1 VAASG
6 RFFLAGC
13 LLITLAGIASAQSR
27 SSLTDRDSGDAA
39 KVARLNEQL
48 LLARESIRSLTESL
62 ALANSE
68 NEVFKRQAEDLQAKF
83 DALGPGGDGGGEIEE
98 RLLSSVNELT
108 RQQKENALLLERL
121 LGLTEAV
128 QIFLKSVES
137 ADNEEREI
145 FEKELQAKANA
156 ASDDAAQAEAKTLLD
171 AMTRSRTAQAE
182 ARAALEMELRA
193 ADRALGVGGNEPLDA
208 QAAGPTLTDATVV
221 EVKPEFALV
230 VANIGRNAG
239 VKVGMPFQVWRDNRR
254 VGDVR
259 VIDVRDRI
267 SGAVIQ
273 NLVSEEDSI
282 KTGDRLRV
290 DARR

>member
-13 LLITLAGIASAQSR
+13 LLITLVGIASAQSR

-39 KVARLNEQL
+39 KTARLNEQL

-68 NEVFKRQAEDLQAKF
+68 AEIFKRQAEDLQAKF
-83 DALGPGGDGGGEIEE
+83 DALAPGADGGGEIEE
-98 RLLSSVNELT
+98 RLLSTVNELT

-121 LGLTEAV
+121 LALAEGV
-128 QIFLKSVES
+128 QIFLKTVET
-137 ADNEEREI
+137 ADNEEREA
-145 FEKELQAKANA
+145 FEKEMQTKAANT
-156 ASDDAAQAEAKTLLD
+156 SDPAAQAEAKALLD

-182 ARAALEMELRA
+182 ARASLEMELRA
-193 ADRALGVGGNEPLDA
+193 SDRLLGVGVDDLDA
-208 QAAGPTLTDATVV
+208 QAAGPTLTDASVV

-259 VIDVRDRI
+259 VIDVRDRL
-267 SGAVIQ
+267 SGAVVQ
-273 NLVSEEDSI
+273 NLVSEEDAI
-282 KTGDRLRV
+282 KVGDRLRV

>member
-1 VAASG
+1 
-6 RFFLAGC
+6 
-13 LLITLAGIASAQSR
+13 
-27 SSLTDRDSGDAA
+27 
-39 KVARLNEQL
+39 VARLNEQL

-68 NEVFKRQAEDLQAKF
+68 GEVFKRQAEDLQAKF
-83 DALGPGGDGGGEIEE
+83 DALGPGGDSGGEIGE
-98 RLLSSVNELT
+98 RLLSTVNELT
-108 RQQKENALLLERL
+108 RQQKENALLIERL
-121 LGLTEAV
+121 LALAEGV
-128 QIFLKSVES
+128 QIFLKTVES
-137 ADNEEREI
+137 TDNEERAA
-145 FEKELQAKANA
+145 FEKEMQTKAA
-156 ASDDAAQAEAKTLLD
+156 DASNSAAQAEAKALLD
-171 AMTRSRTAQAE
+171 AMTRARTAQAE
-182 ARAALEMELRA
+182 ARASLEMELRA
-193 ADRALGVGGNEPLDA
+193 ADRMLGVGGADDLEA
-208 QAAGPTLTDATVV
+208 QAAGPTLTDASVV

-239 VKVGMPFQVWRDNRR
+239 VKVGMPFQVWRYNRR

>member
-1 VAASG
+1 MASFG
-6 RFFLAGC
+6 RLVLAGC
-13 LLITLAGIASAQSR
+13 LLITLAGNSSAQSR

-68 NEVFKRQAEDLQAKF
+68 GEVFKRQAEDLQAKF
-83 DALGPGGDGGGEIEE
+83 DVLGPGGDSGGEIEE
-98 RLLSSVNELT
+98 RLLSTVNELT
-108 RQQKENALLLERL
+108 RLQKENAMLFERL
-121 LGLTEAV
+121 LALAEGV
-128 QIFLKSVES
+128 QIFLKTVE
-137 ADNEEREI
+137 ATDNEERAA
-145 FEKELQAKANA
+145 FEKEMQLKAA
-156 ASDDAAQAEAKTLLD
+156 DASNSAAQAEAKALLD
-171 AMTRSRTAQAE
+171 AMTRSRSAQAE
-182 ARAALEMELRA
+182 ARASLEMELRA
-193 ADRALGVGGNEPLDA
+193 ADRMLGVGAGDDLDV
-208 QAAGPTLTDATVV
+208 GPTLTDASVV

-254 VGDVR
+254 IGDVR

-282 KTGDRLRV
+282 QTGDRLRV

>member
-1 VAASG
+1 MAASG

-13 LLITLAGIASAQSR
+13 LLITLAGNASAESR

-83 DALGPGGDGGGEIEE
+83 DALAPGTDGGGEIEE
-98 RLLSSVNELT
+98 RLLSTVNELT

-121 LGLTEAV
+121 LALAEGV
-128 QIFLKSVES
+128 QIFLKSVET
-137 ADNEEREI
+137 ADNEEREA
-145 FEKELQAKANA
+145 FEKELTAKAGNT
-156 ASDDAAQAEAKTLLD
+156 SDSAAQAEAKTLLD

-182 ARAALEMELRA
+182 ARASLEMELRA
-193 ADRALGVGGNEPLDA
+193 ADRVLGVGGAEPLDA
-208 QAAGPTLTDATVV
+208 QAAGPTLTDASVV

-230 VANIGRNAG
+230 VANIGRDAG
-239 VKVGMPFQVWRDNRR
+239 VRVGMPFQVWRDNRR
-254 VGDVR
+254 VGEVR

>member
-13 LLITLAGIASAQSR
+13 LTITLAGNISAQSYG
-27 SSLTDRDSGDAA
+27 SLTTRDSGEAA
-39 KVARLNEQL
+39 QVARLNEQL
-48 LLARESIRSLTESL
+48 LLAREAIRSLTESL
-62 ALANSE
+62 ALANGE
-68 NEVFKRQAEDLQAKF
+68 AEIFKRQADDLQTKF
-83 DALGPGGDGGGEIEE
+83 DALAPGSGDGGEIEE
-98 RLLSSVNELT
+98 RLLSTVNELT
-108 RQQKENALLLERL
+108 RQQNENSVLLERL
-121 LGLTEAV
+121 LALTEGV
-128 QIFLKSVES
+128 QAFMKSAQG
-137 ADNEEREI
+137 ADPEMRATL
-145 FEKELQAKANA
+145 EKELRLAN
-156 ASDDAAQAEAKTLLD
+156 SML
-171 AMTRSRTAQAE
+171 TAGA
-182 ARAALEMELRA
+182 
-193 ADRALGVGGNEPLDA
+193 GGDQPPSGA
-208 QAAGPTLTDATVV
+208 TLTDASVV

-230 VANIGRNAG
+230 VANIGRDAG

-259 VIDVRDRI
+259 VIDVRERI

>member
-1 VAASG
+1 MAASG

-13 LLITLAGIASAQSR
+13 LLITLVGIASAQSR

-39 KVARLNEQL
+39 TTARLNEQL

-68 NEVFKRQAEDLQAKF
+68 AEIFKRQAEDLQAKF
-83 DALGPGGDGGGEIEE
+83 DALAPGAGGGGEIGE
-98 RLLSSVNELT
+98 RLLSTVNELT
-108 RQQKENALLLERL
+108 RQQKENALMLERL
-121 LGLTEAV
+121 LALAEGV
-128 QIFLKSVES
+128 QIFLKTVET
-137 ADNEEREI
+137 ADNEEREA
-145 FEKELQAKANA
+145 FEKELQTKAAKS
-156 ASDDAAQAEAKTLLD
+156 SDPAAQAEAKALLD

-182 ARAALEMELRA
+182 ARASLEMELRA
-193 ADRALGVGGNEPLDA
+193 ADRLLGVGAADDLDA
-208 QAAGPTLTDATVV
+208 QAAGPTLTDASVV

-254 VGDVR
+254 VGEVR
-259 VIDVRDRI
+259 VIDVRDRL
-267 SGAVIQ
+267 SGAVVQ
-273 NLVSEEDSI
+273 NLVSEEDAI
-282 KTGDRLRV
+282 KVGDRLRV

>member
-1 VAASG
+1 M
-6 RFFLAGC
+6 
-13 LLITLAGIASAQSR
+13 
-27 SSLTDRDSGDAA
+27 
-39 KVARLNEQL
+39 ARLNEQL

-68 NEVFKRQAEDLQAKF
+68 NEIIKRQAEDLQTKF

-98 RLLSSVNELT
+98 RLLSTVNELT
-108 RQQKENALLLERL
+108 RQQKENGLLLERL

-137 ADNEEREI
+137 ADNEERET
-145 FEKELQAKANA
+145 FEKELRAKAAA
-156 ASDDAAQAEAKTLLD
+156 ASDDAAKAEAKTLLD

-182 ARAALEMELRA
+182 ARAALETELRA

-208 QAAGPTLTDATVV
+208 QAAGPTLTDASVV

-254 VGDVR
+254 IGDVR

>member
-1 VAASG
+1 M
-6 RFFLAGC
+6 
-13 LLITLAGIASAQSR
+13 
-27 SSLTDRDSGDAA
+27 
-39 KVARLNEQL
+39 ARLNEQL

-68 NEVFKRQAEDLQAKF
+68 CEVFKRQAEDLQAKF
-83 DALGPGGDGGGEIEE
+83 DALGPGGDSGGEIGE
-98 RLLSSVNELT
+98 RLLSTVNELT
-108 RQQKENALLLERL
+108 RQQKENALLIERL
-121 LGLTEAV
+121 LGLAEGV
-128 QIFLKSVES
+128 QIFLRTVES
-137 ADNEEREI
+137 TDNEERAA
-145 FEKELQAKANA
+145 FEKELRFRA
-156 ASDDAAQAEAKTLLD
+156 ADTSDSAAQAEAKTLLD
-171 AMTRSRTAQAE
+171 AMTRSRTAQAD
-182 ARAALEMELRA
+182 ARASLEMELRA
-193 ADRALGVGGNEPLDA
+193 ADRLLGVGAGDRES
-208 QAAGPTLTDATVV
+208 QAAGPTLTDASVV

>member
-1 VAASG
+1 M
-6 RFFLAGC
+6 
-13 LLITLAGIASAQSR
+13 
-27 SSLTDRDSGDAA
+27 TDRDSGDAA
-39 KVARLNEQL
+39 TTARLNEQL

-68 NEVFKRQAEDLQAKF
+68 AEIFKRQAEDLQVKF
-83 DALGPGGDGGGEIEE
+83 DALAPGADGGGEIEE
-98 RLLSSVNELT
+98 RLLSTVNELT

-121 LGLTEAV
+121 LALAEGV
-128 QIFLKSVES
+128 QIFLKTVET
-137 ADNEEREI
+137 ADNEEREA
-145 FEKELQAKANA
+145 FEKEMQTKAANT
-156 ASDDAAQAEAKTLLD
+156 SDPAAQAEAKALLD

-182 ARAALEMELRA
+182 ARASLEMELRA
-193 ADRALGVGGNEPLDA
+193 SDRLLGVGAEDLDA
-208 QAAGPTLTDATVV
+208 QAAGPTLTDASVV

-259 VIDVRDRI
+259 VIDVRDRL
-267 SGAVIQ
+267 SGAVVQ
-273 NLVSEEDSI
+273 NLVSEEDAI
-282 KTGDRLRV
+282 KVGDRLRV

>member
-13 LLITLAGIASAQSR
+13 LLITLAGISSAQSR

-68 NEVFKRQAEDLQAKF
+68 SEVFKRQAEDLQAKF
-83 DALGPGGDGGGEIEE
+83 DALAPGADGGGEIEE
-98 RLLSSVNELT
+98 RLLSTVNELT

-121 LGLTEAV
+121 LALAEGV
-128 QIFLKSVES
+128 QIFLKSVET
-137 ADNEEREI
+137 ADNEEREA
-145 FEKELQAKANA
+145 FEKELTAKAA
-156 ASDDAAQAEAKTLLD
+156 GTSDSAAQAEAKTLLD
-171 AMTRSRTAQAE
+171 AMNRSRTAQAE
-182 ARAALEMELRA
+182 ARAALETELRA
-193 ADRALGVGGNEPLDA
+193 ADRVLGVGGAEPLDA

>member
-39 KVARLNEQL
+39 KTARLDEQL

-68 NEVFKRQAEDLQAKF
+68 AEIFKRQAEDLQAKF
-83 DALGPGGDGGGEIEE
+83 DALAPGTDGGGEIEE
-98 RLLSSVNELT
+98 RLLSTVNELT
-108 RQQKENALLLERL
+108 RQQKENGLLLERL
-121 LGLTEAV
+121 LALAEGV
-128 QIFLKSVES
+128 QIFLKSVETD
-137 ADNEEREI
+137 DNAEREA
-145 FEKELQAKANA
+145 FEKELTAKAANG
-156 ASDDAAQAEAKTLLD
+156 SDPAAQAEAKTLLE
-171 AMTRSRTAQAE
+171 AMNRSRTAQAE
-182 ARAALEMELRA
+182 ARAVLETELRA
-193 ADRALGVGGNEPLDA
+193 ADRVLGVGGGGLLDA
-208 QAAGPTLTDATVV
+208 QAGEPTLTDATVV

>member
-1 VAASG
+1 MASFG
-6 RFFLAGC
+6 RLVLAGC
-13 LLITLAGIASAQSR
+13 LLITLAGNSSAQSR

-68 NEVFKRQAEDLQAKF
+68 GEVFKRQAEDLQAKF
-83 DALGPGGDGGGEIEE
+83 DVLGPGGDSGGEIEE
-98 RLLSSVNELT
+98 RLLSTVNELT
-108 RQQKENALLLERL
+108 RLQKENAMLFERL
-121 LGLTEAV
+121 LALAEGV
-128 QIFLKSVES
+128 QIFLKSVE
-137 ADNEEREI
+137 ATDNEERAA
-145 FEKELQAKANA
+145 FEKEMQTKAA
-156 ASDDAAQAEAKTLLD
+156 DASNSAAQAEAKALLD
-171 AMTRSRTAQAE
+171 AMTRSRSAQAE
-182 ARAALEMELRA
+182 ARASLEMELRA
-193 ADRALGVGGNEPLDA
+193 ADRMLGVGATDDPD
-208 QAAGPTLTDATVV
+208 AGPTLTDASVV

-239 VKVGMPFQVWRDNRR
+239 VKIGRPFQVWRDNRR
-254 VGDVR
+254 VGDIR

-282 KTGDRLRV
+282 QTGDRLRV

>member
-1 VAASG
+1 MASFG
-6 RFFLAGC
+6 RLVLAGC
-13 LLITLAGIASAQSR
+13 LLITLAGNSSAQSR

-48 LLARESIRSLTESL
+48 LLARESIRILTESL
-62 ALANSE
+62 ALANDE
-68 NEVFKRQAEDLQAKF
+68 GEVFKRQAVDLQAKF
-83 DALGPGGDGGGEIEE
+83 DALGPGGDSGGEIGE
-98 RLLSSVNELT
+98 RLLSTVNELT
-108 RQQKENALLLERL
+108 RQQKENAMLVERL
-121 LGLTEAV
+121 LALAEGV
-128 QIFLKSVES
+128 QIFLRTVES
-137 ADNEEREI
+137 TDNEERAA
-145 FEKELQAKANA
+145 FEKEMQLKAADTSN
-156 ASDDAAQAEAKTLLD
+156 SAAQAEAKALLD
-171 AMTRSRTAQAE
+171 AMARSRTAQAD
-182 ARAALEMELRA
+182 ARASLEMELRA
-193 ADRALGVGGNEPLDA
+193 ADRLLGVGAGDLEA
-208 QAAGPTLTDATVV
+208 QAAGPTLTDASVV

-239 VKVGMPFQVWRDNRR
+239 VKVGMPFQVWRENRR

-267 SGAVIQ
+267 SGAIIQ

>member
-1 VAASG
+1 MASFG
-6 RFFLAGC
+6 RLVLAGC
-13 LLITLAGIASAQSR
+13 LLITPPGTSSAQSLG
-27 SSLTDRDSGDAA
+27 SLTDRDSGDAA

-68 NEVFKRQAEDLQAKF
+68 AEVFKRQAEDLQAKF
-83 DALGPGGDGGGEIEE
+83 DALAPGGDGGGDIEE
-98 RLLSSVNELT
+98 RLLSTVNELN
-108 RQQKENALLLERL
+108 RQRKENALLLERL
-121 LGLTEAV
+121 LGLSEAV
-128 QIFLKSVES
+128 QIFLKNVET
-137 ADNEEREI
+137 ADNEERET
-145 FEKELQAKANA
+145 FEKELRAKAA
-156 ASDDAAQAEAKTLLD
+156 DASADAAKAEAKTLLD
-171 AMTRSRTAQAE
+171 ALNRSRTAQAE
-182 ARAALEMELRA
+182 ARAAIETELRA
-193 ADRALGVGGNEPLDA
+193 ANRALGVGGSEQLDA
-208 QAAGPTLTDATVV
+208 QAAGPTLTDSSVV

-239 VKVGMPFQVWRDNRR
+239 VKVGMPFQVWRGNRR
-254 VGDVR
+254 IGDVR

>member
-1 VAASG
+1 MASSG
-6 RFFLAGC
+6 RFILAGC
-13 LLITLAGIASAQSR
+13 LLITLTGNTSAQSS
-27 SSLTDRDSGDAA
+27 SSLTDRGSGDAA

-68 NEVFKRQAEDLQAKF
+68 SEVFKLQAEDLQAKF
-83 DALGPGGDGGGEIEE
+83 DALAPGADSGGEIEE
-98 RLLSSVNELT
+98 RLLSTVNELT

-121 LGLTEAV
+121 LALAEGV

-137 ADNEEREI
+137 ADNEEREA
-145 FEKELQAKANA
+145 FERELTAKADGP
-156 ASDDAAQAEAKTLLD
+156 SGSAAQAEAKTLLD
-171 AMTRSRTAQAE
+171 AMNRSRTAQAE
-182 ARAALEMELRA
+182 ARAVLEMELRA
-193 ADRALGVGGNEPLDA
+193 ADRVLGVGKAEPLDA
-208 QAAGPTLTDATVV
+208 QAAGPTLTDASVV

-230 VANIGRNAG
+230 VANIGRDAG